1 MSEARRSGFILVYVI
16 MLLAITAVVMLVLTE
31 GSNTMLFQA
40 DAAYLQAL
48 DRNLAAS
55 GLAWARHQ
63 ATKGEP
69 MATDGPVS
77 LDTKLLGD
85 GRVSMAVEITKRAG
99 DGTDCR
105 IETSVA
111 KGRQSISKAR
121 EYTLPAR

>member
-31 GSNTMLFQA
+31 GANTMLFQA
-40 DAAYLQAL
+40 DATYLQAL

-63 ATKGEP
+63 AARGEP
-69 MATDGPVS
+69 ATAGPLS
-77 LDTKLLGD
+77 LDASLLGD
-85 GRVSMAVEITKRAG
+85 SRAVLAVEIAMRG
-99 DGTDCR
+99 DAAECR
-105 IETSVA
+105 IETSAA

-121 EYTLPAR
+121 QYVLSAR

>member
-31 GSNTMLFQA
+31 GANTMLFQA

-63 ATKGEP
+63 AARGEP
-69 MATDGPVS
+69 ATAGLVS
-77 LDTKLLGD
+77 LDTTSLGD
-85 GRVSMAVEITKRAG
+85 SRATLAVEITPRG
-99 DGTDCR
+99 DATGCR
-105 IETSVA
+105 IETSAA

-121 EYTLPAR
+121 RYVLSAR

>member
-40 DAAYLQAL
+40 DAAYLQAV

-55 GLAWARHQ
+55 GLAWAHHQ
-63 ATKGEP
+63 AARGEP
-69 MATDGPVS
+69 TTAGPVS
-77 LDTKLLGD
+77 LDANLLGD
-85 GRVSMAVEITKRAG
+85 SRAVLVVEIARRGEATG
-99 DGTDCR
+99 CR
-105 IETSVA
+105 IETSAA

-121 EYTLPAR
+121 QYVLSAR

>member
-63 ATKGEP
+63 AARGEP
-69 MATDGPVS
+69 ATAGPVS
-77 LDTKLLGD
+77 LETRSLGNS
-85 GRVSMAVEITKRAG
+85 RAVLAVEIARRG
-99 DGTDCR
+99 DATGCH
-105 IETSVA
+105 IETSAA
-111 KGRQSISKAR
+111 KGRQSISKSRQYVLWAR
-121 EYTLPAR
+121 

>member
-16 MLLAITAVVMLVLTE
+16 MLLAIAAVVMLVLTE

-40 DAAYLQAL
+40 DASYLQAL

-63 ATKGEP
+63 AAKVEP

-77 LDTKLLGD
+77 LDTRLLAD
-85 GRVSMAVEITKRAG
+85 GRASLAVEITKRSGAG
-99 DGTDCR
+99 TACR

-111 KGRQSISKAR
+111 KGRQSTSKAR
-121 EYTLPAR
+121 EYILPAR